1 MTIGPKKK
9 ISKAKWAS
17 RHSTW
22 LDLNL
27 KRLKDSYKITKCKN
41 CGANKLSYRVC
52 PVCGYYKN
60 KQIITIKAKSKSKV
74 VDA

>member
-9 ISKAKWAS
+9 ISQAKWAS
-17 RHSTW
+17 RHSTR
-22 LDLNL
+22 LGLNL
-27 KRLKDSYKITKCKN
+27 KRLKDTYQTTKCKN

-52 PVCGYYKN
+52 PTCGYYKW
-60 KQIITIKAKSKSKV
+60 KQVITIKSKSKDKV